1 MRPITLIFIGLALA
15 LASETG
21 LAQYRSSYQGQ
32 GTSEYLRTSSSSIGL
47 SSLRGLL
54 DPSRMHMSH
63 SVSFATVMSGGKS
76 ASEGLYV
83 NRLDY
88 QLSSKLWATTQLG
101 YRYRP
106 GSASEWNPAGD
117 SGDFVGGMDLNWSPT
132 TNSNF
137 RLSISR
143 GLNSYDTG
151 LFSYG
156 PYGYGYFP
164 GRP

>member
-1 MRPITLIFIGLALA
+1 MRPVALFLVGLALL
-15 LASETG
+15 LASDMS

-47 SSLRGLL
+47 SSMRSLL

-63 SVSFATVMSGGKS
+63 SVSFATVTSGGRS
-76 ASEGLYV
+76 ASEGLYL

-88 QLSSKLWATTQLG
+88 QLSSKLWATTHLG

-106 GSASEWNPAGD
+106 GAASEWNPAGN
-117 SGDFVGGMDLNWSPT
+117 SGDFVGGVDLNWSPSA
-132 TNSNF
+132 NSNF
-137 RLSISR
+137 RLSVSR

-151 LFSYG
+151 LF
-156 PYGYGYFP
+156 PYGYGFFP